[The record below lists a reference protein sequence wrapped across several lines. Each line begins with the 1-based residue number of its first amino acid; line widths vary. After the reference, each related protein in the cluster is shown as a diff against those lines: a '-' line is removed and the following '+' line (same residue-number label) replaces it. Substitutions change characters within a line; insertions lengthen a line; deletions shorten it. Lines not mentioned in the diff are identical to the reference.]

1 MSRNKIFFELGSKS
15 PFAGGKSFG
24 SVGPYERQLGVVSFA
39 IDPDEKNLPFI
50 CDLEFAPRNPEG
62 LVEFKAVLDIVKP
75 VDSSRGNRRLLF
87 DFSNRGGRGAF
98 TRLNDGGGV
107 DLSKESYAGNGY
119 LNRRGYTVVCAGWQG
134 DLVYTGSNVVAFL
147 PEARQNGEPLR
158 GRVRQEFISDKA
170 GVLSMPVSGAANI
183 QCYPVLDRATA
194 TLTVREKEADPR
206 VAVPAGDWELVRA
219 KEADGKLELTP
230 SNTDLY
236 IKGGFKT
243 GWIYELIYDT
253 EGSRV
258 MGLGFLGLRDLVS
271 FLRHGKA
278 DAGSVANPLA
288 GFVDKA
294 YGYGASLAGR
304 VVREF
309 IYEGWNRDVEGRKVF
324 DGVLTHTGIGR
335 LYFNTRF
342 AQIGRYP
349 RQHEEHSWPSERYPF
364 NFTPVPDPFTGK
376 VDSVLKRP
384 DTDPLI
390 IHSHTAGEYWERHGS
405 MTHTDP
411 RDGSDVEMPPN
422 VRMYVLTGAP
432 HAAIAAD
439 NPRWIGQLPP
449 NNISPQPFL
458 RACFAL
464 LDRWASTGEA
474 PPPSRIPK
482 RSEGTLV
489 APEEALKR
497 FPKIPG
503 ANLPATP
510 SRLPYWNYGPDF
522 DERGVM
528 SIFPPEKASGK
539 EYPVQVPQVDADG
552 NDRSGVRYPDM
563 QVPLGTYLGWAL
575 RKAGFAEGELLS
587 TNGCIITFA
596 RTKTERE
603 AKNDPRLSVE
613 ERYASHE
620 AYIEAVKRAVD
631 GLVKEGLML
640 QEDGERYID
649 AARKKNPLDPSV
661 PLEPLVTAG
670 RED

>member
-1 MSRNKIFFELGSKS
+1 MSRNQIRIEFTSKT
-15 PFAGGKSFG
+15 PFAGGVSFG
-24 SVGPYERQLGVVSFA
+24 NTGPYERLLGMASFA
-39 IDPDEKNLPFI
+39 IDPNERDLPFVV
-50 CDLEFAPRNPEG
+50 DLDLAPRNAEG

-75 VDSSRGNRRLLF
+75 VDLSRGNRRVLF
-87 DFSNRGGRGAF
+87 DFSNRGNRGAF
-98 TRLNDGGGV
+98 TRLNDGGGS
-107 DLSKESYAGNGY
+107 DLSKESYAGNGF
-119 LNRRGYTVVCAGWQG
+119 LNRLGYTVVWCGWQG
-134 DLVYTGSNVVAFL
+134 DLVYTGNNLVAFL
-147 PEARQNGEPLR
+147 PEARQNSQPLR
-158 GRVRQEFISDKA
+158 GKVRQEFIVDRR

-183 QCYPVLDRATA
+183 QCYPMLDRANA

-206 VAVPAGDWELVRA
+206 VPLPGSEWELA
-219 KEADGKLELTP
+219 KAKDTDGKVELTP
-230 SNTDLY
+230 SNRDVY
-236 IKGGFKT
+236 VKGGFKP

-278 DAGSVANPLA
+278 DANGVLNPLA

-304 VVREF
+304 VVRE
-309 IYEGWNRDVEGRKVF
+309 YVYAGWNRDAEGRKVF
-324 DGVLTHTGIGR
+324 DAVLTHTGVGR
-335 LYFNTRF
+335 LFFNMRF

-364 NFTPVPDPFTGK
+364 TFRAVPDPFSGK
-376 VDSVLKRP
+376 LDSVLKRQ

-390 IHSHTAGEYWERHGS
+390 IHSHTAGEYWQRHGS
-405 MTHTDP
+405 MTHTDS
-411 RDGSDVEMPPN
+411 RDGSDVEIPAN
-422 VRMYVLTGAP
+422 VRMYALAGAP

-464 LDRWASTGEA
+464 MDRWATTGEA
-474 PPPSRIPK
+474 PPPSRVPR
-482 RSEGTLV
+482 RSEKTLV
-489 APEEALKR
+489 SPEEALQR
-497 FPKIPG
+497 FPKIPDV
-503 ANLPATP
+503 NLPATP

-522 DERGVM
+522 DRGIM
-528 SIFPPEKASGK
+528 SVFPPEAVPGK
-539 EYPVQVPQVDADG
+539 EYPIQVPQVDADG
-552 NDRSGVRYPDM
+552 NDMGGVRYPDM

-575 RKAGFAEGELLS
+575 RKEGFAEGELLS

-596 RTKTERE
+596 RTKAERE
-603 AKNDPRLSVE
+603 ANRDPRLSIE
-613 ERYASHE
+613 ERYPSHA
-620 AYIEAVKRAVD
+620 AYVEAVSRAVD

-640 QEDGERYID
+640 PEDGERYIE

>member
-1 MSRNKIFFELGSKS
+1 MSRNQIRIEITSKT
-15 PFAGGKSFG
+15 PFAAGVSFG
-24 SVGPYERQLGVVSFA
+24 NTGPYERLLGMASFA
-39 IDPDEKNLPFI
+39 IDPNEQDLPLVV
-50 CDLEFAPRNPEG
+50 DLDLAPRNPEG
-62 LVEFKAVLDIVKP
+62 LVEFKTVLDIVKP
-75 VDSSRGNRRLLF
+75 VDLSRGNRKLLF

-98 TRLNDGGGV
+98 TRLNDGGGA
-107 DLSKESYAGNGY
+107 DPTRKSYAGNGF
-119 LNRRGYTVVCAGWQG
+119 LNRQGYTVVCAGWQG

-147 PEARQNGEPLR
+147 PEARQNGQPLR
-158 GRVRQEFISDKA
+158 GKVRQEFISDKP
-170 GVLSMPVSGAANI
+170 GVLSMPVSGAATI
-183 QCYPVLDRATA
+183 QCYPVLNRASA
-194 TLTVREKEADPR
+194 TLTMREKEGDPR
-206 VAVPAGDWELVRA
+206 VAVPASDWELARA
-219 KEADGKLELTP
+219 NETDGKVELTP

-236 IKGGFKT
+236 VKGGFKP

-278 DAGSVANPLA
+278 DAGGLANPLA
-288 GFVDKA
+288 GFIDKS

-309 IYEGWNRDVEGRKVF
+309 IYEGWNRDAEGRKVF
-324 DGVLTHTGIGR
+324 DAVLTHTGIGR

-364 NFTPVPDPFTGK
+364 NFTPIPDPFTGK
-376 VDSVLKRP
+376 VDSVLKRA

-411 RDGSDVEMPPN
+411 RDGSDVEMPTN
-422 VRMYVLTGAP
+422 VRMYVLAGAP

-458 RACFAL
+458 RACFVL
-464 LDRWASTGEA
+464 MDRWATTGEA
-474 PPPSRIPK
+474 PPPSRVPR
-482 RSEGTLV
+482 RSEKTL
-489 APEEALKR
+489 ASPEEALAR
-497 FPKIPG
+497 FPRIPG
-503 ANLPATP
+503 VTLPVTP

-522 DERGVM
+522 DERGIM
-528 SIFPPEKASGK
+528 SVFPPEAVPAK

-552 NDRSGVRYPDM
+552 NDMGGVRYPDM

-575 RKAGFAEGELLS
+575 RKSGFAEGELLS
-587 TNGCIITFA
+587 TNGSIITFA
-596 RTKTERE
+596 RTETERE
-603 AKNDPRLSVE
+603 AKGDLRPSIE
-613 ERYASHE
+613 ARYASHE
-620 AYIEAVKRAVD
+620 AYVQAVKRSVD

-640 QEDGERYID
+640 QEDGERYIE
-649 AARKKNPLDPSV
+649 AARKKNPLDPST

>member
-1 MSRNKIFFELGSKS
+1 MSVFWEWHPLPSIPG
-15 PFAGGKSFG
+15 
-24 SVGPYERQLGVVSFA
+24 ER
-39 IDPDEKNLPFI
+39 NLPFVA
-50 CDLEFAPRNPEG
+50 DLDLAPRNAEG

-75 VDSSRGNRRLLF
+75 VDLNRGNRRLLC
-87 DFSNRGGRGAF
+87 DFSNRGNRGAF
-98 TRLNDGGGV
+98 TRLNDGGGS
-107 DLSKESYAGNGY
+107 DLSKESYAGNGF
-119 LNRRGYTVVCAGWQG
+119 LNRLGYTVVWCGWQG
-134 DLVYTGSNVVAFL
+134 DLVYTGNNLVAFL
-147 PEARQNGEPLR
+147 PEARQNGKPLR
-158 GRVRQEFISDKA
+158 GRVRQEFIADRH

-183 QCYPVLDRATA
+183 QCYPVLNRASA
-194 TLTVREKEADPR
+194 TLTVREKETDPR
-206 VAVPAGDWELVRA
+206 VAVPDNDWELAKA
-219 KEADGKLELTP
+219 KETDGKVELTP

-236 IKGGFKT
+236 VKGGFKP

-278 DAGSVANPLA
+278 DANGVPNPLA
-288 GFVDKA
+288 GSVDKA

-304 VVREF
+304 VVREYV
-309 IYEGWNRDVEGRKVF
+309 YEGWNRDAEGRKVF
-324 DGVLTHTGIGR
+324 DAVLTHTGVGR
-335 LYFNTRF
+335 LFFNIRF
-342 AQIGRYP
+342 AQVGRYP

-364 NFTPVPDPFTGK
+364 TFTPVPDPFSGK
-376 VDSVLKRP
+376 LDSVLKRP

-405 MTHTDP
+405 MTHTNP
-411 RDGSDVEMPPN
+411 RDGSDVEIPAN
-422 VRMYVLTGAP
+422 VRMYALAGAP

-464 LDRWASTGEA
+464 MDRWATTGEA
-474 PPPSRIPK
+474 PPPSLVPR

-489 APEEALKR
+489 SPEETLKH
-497 FPKIPG
+497 FPKIPNV
-503 ANLPATP
+503 NLPATP

-522 DERGVM
+522 DDRGIM
-528 SIFPPEKASGK
+528 SVFPPEAVKGK

-552 NDRSGVRYPDM
+552 NDMGGVRYPDM

-587 TNGCIITFA
+587 TNGSISVFP
-596 RTKTERE
+596 RTKAERE
-603 AKNDPRLSVE
+603 KKGDPRLSVQ

-620 AYIEAVKRAVD
+620 AYVEAVKRAVEGSGQGTIHASGRRRALHRGRTKKESFGFVCAVGTAGNRGPG
-631 GLVKEGLML
+631 GLV
-640 QEDGERYID
+640 
-649 AARKKNPLDPSV
+649 DPKLLRSRR
-661 PLEPLVTAG
+661 VTSCVKIV
-670 RED
+670 

>member
-1 MSRNKIFFELGSKS
+1 MARNQIHIEFTSKT
-15 PFAGGKSFG
+15 PFAGGVSFG
-24 SVGPYERQLGVVSFA
+24 NTGPYERLLGTASFA
-39 IDPDEKNLPFI
+39 IDPNEKDLPFI
-50 CDLEFAPRNPEG
+50 VDLNLAPQNRDG
-62 LVEFKAVLDIVKP
+62 LVEFKTILDIVKP
-75 VDSSRGNRRLLF
+75 VDLTRGNRRLLF

-98 TRLNDGGGV
+98 TRLNDGGGP
-107 DLSKESYAGNGY
+107 DLSKQSYAGNGF
-119 LNRRGYTVVCAGWQG
+119 LNRLGYTVVSAGWQG
-134 DLVYTGSNVVAFL
+134 DLVYNGSNVVAFL
-147 PEARQNGEPLR
+147 PEARENGRPLR
-158 GRVRQEFISDKA
+158 GKVRQEFISDKP
-170 GVLSMPVSGAANI
+170 GVLSIPVSGNANI
-183 QCYPVLDRATA
+183 QCYPVLNRATA

-206 VAVPAGDWELVRA
+206 VAVADSEWELAKA
-219 KEADGKLELTP
+219 KETDNKVELIP

-236 IKGGFKT
+236 IKGGFRT

-258 MGLGFLGLRDLVS
+258 MGLGFLGLRDLVA

-278 DAGSVANPLA
+278 DTGGIANPLA
-288 GFVDKA
+288 GWIDKA

-309 IYEGWNRDVEGRKVF
+309 IYEGWNRDVDGRKVF
-324 DGVLTHTGIGR
+324 DAVLTHTGIGR
-335 LYFNTRF
+335 LYFNMRF
-342 AQIGRYP
+342 AQVGRYP

-364 NFTPVPDPFTGK
+364 NFTPIPDPFTGK
-376 VDSVLKRP
+376 LDSVLKRP

-411 RDGSDVEMPPN
+411 RDGSDVELPPN
-422 VRMYVLTGAP
+422 VRMYALAGAP

-458 RACFAL
+458 RACFVL
-464 LDRWASTGEA
+464 MDRWATTGEA
-474 PPPSRIPK
+474 PPPSRVPR
-482 RSEGTLV
+482 RSEKTLV
-489 APEEALKR
+489 SSEEALAR

-503 ANLPATP
+503 VNLPATP
-510 SRLPYWNYGPDF
+510 SRLPYWNYGPNF
-522 DERGVM
+522 DERGIM
-528 SIFPPEKASGK
+528 SIFPPEKVSGK
-539 EYPVQVPQVDADG
+539 EYPIQVPQVDVDG
-552 NDRSGVRYPDM
+552 NDLGGVRYPDM

-575 RKAGFAEGELLS
+575 RKKGFAEGELLS
-587 TNGCIITFA
+587 TNGCIVTFP
-596 RTKTERE
+596 RTKAERE
-603 AKNDPRLSVE
+603 AKGDPRLSVE
-613 ERYASHE
+613 ERYPSPA
-620 AYIEAVKRAVD
+620 AYVEAVRRAVE

-640 QEDGERYID
+640 QEDGDRYID

>member
-1 MSRNKIFFELGSKS
+1 MPRNQIRIEFTSKT
-15 PFAGGKSFG
+15 PFAGGVSFG
-24 SVGPYERQLGVVSFA
+24 NTGPYERLLGMASFA
-39 IDPDEKNLPFI
+39 IDPNERDLPFVV
-50 CDLEFAPRNPEG
+50 DLDLAPRNAEG

-75 VDSSRGNRRLLF
+75 VDLGRGNRRLLF
-87 DFSNRGGRGAF
+87 DFSNRGNRGAF
-98 TRLNDGGGV
+98 TRLNDGGGS
-107 DLSKESYAGNGY
+107 DLSKESYAGNGF
-119 LNRRGYTVVCAGWQG
+119 LNRLGYTVIWCGWQG
-134 DLVYTGSNVVAFL
+134 DLVYTGNNLVAFV
-147 PEARQNGEPLR
+147 PEARQNSQPLR
-158 GRVRQEFISDKA
+158 GKVRQEFIVDRR

-183 QCYPVLDRATA
+183 QCYPVLDRANA

-206 VAVPAGDWELVRA
+206 VPMPASEWELAKA
-219 KEADGKLELTP
+219 KETDGKVELTS

-236 IKGGFKT
+236 VKGGFKP

-278 DAGSVANPLA
+278 DANGVLNPLA

-304 VVREF
+304 VVREYV
-309 IYEGWNRDVEGRKVF
+309 YEGWNRDAEGRKVF
-324 DGVLTHTGIGR
+324 DAVLTHTGVGR
-335 LYFNTRF
+335 LFFNMRF

-364 NFTPVPDPFTGK
+364 TFTPVPDPFSGK
-376 VDSVLKRP
+376 LDSVLKRP

-405 MTHTDP
+405 MTHTDS
-411 RDGSDVEMPPN
+411 RDGSDVEIPAN
-422 VRMYVLTGAP
+422 VRMYALAGAP

-464 LDRWASTGEA
+464 MDRWATTGEP
-474 PPPSRIPK
+474 PPPSRVPK
-482 RSEGTLV
+482 RSDGTLV
-489 APEEALKR
+489 SPEKALAR
-497 FPKIPG
+497 FPQIRG
-503 ANLPATP
+503 VNLPATP

-522 DERGVM
+522 DRGIM
-528 SIFPPEKASGK
+528 SVIPPEAVPGK
-539 EYPVQVPQVDADG
+539 EYPIQVPQVDADG
-552 NDRSGVRYPDM
+552 NDMGGVRYPDM

-575 RKAGFAEGELLS
+575 RKEGFAEGELLS

-596 RTKTERE
+596 RTKAERE
-603 AKNDPRLSVE
+603 ANRDPRLSIE
-613 ERYASHE
+613 ERYASHA
-620 AYIEAVKRAVD
+620 AYVEAVSRAVD

-640 QEDGERYID
+640 PEDGERYIE

>member
-1 MSRNKIFFELGSKS
+1 MSRNQIRIEFTSKTA
-15 PFAGGKSFG
+15 FAGGVSFG
-24 SVGPYERQLGVVSFA
+24 DTGPYERLLGMASFA
-39 IDPDEKNLPFI
+39 IDSNEKDLPFVV
-50 CDLEFAPRNPEG
+50 DLDLAPRNSDG

-75 VDSSRGNRRLLF
+75 VDLSRGNRRLLC
-87 DFSNRGGRGAF
+87 DFSNRGNRGAF
-98 TRLNDGGGV
+98 TRLNDGGGS
-107 DLSKESYAGNGY
+107 DLSKPSYAGNGF
-119 LNRRGYTVVCAGWQG
+119 LNRLGYTVVWCGWQG
-134 DLVYTGSNVVAFL
+134 DLIYTGNNLVAFL
-147 PEARQNGEPLR
+147 PEARQNGQPLR
-158 GRVRQEFISDKA
+158 GRVRQEFIADRR
-170 GVLSMPVSGAANI
+170 GVLSMPVSGAANV
-183 QCYPVLDRATA
+183 QCYPVLNRASA

-206 VAVPAGDWELVRA
+206 VAVPDNDWELA
-219 KEADGKLELTP
+219 KAKDTDGKVELTP

-236 IKGGFKT
+236 VKRGFKP

-278 DAGSVANPLA
+278 DANGVPNPLA
-288 GFVDKA
+288 GSVDKA

-304 VVREF
+304 VVREYV
-309 IYEGWNRDVEGRKVF
+309 YEGWNRDAEGRKGF
-324 DGVLTHTGIGR
+324 DALLTHTGVGR
-335 LYFNTRF
+335 LFFNMRF

-364 NFTPVPDPFTGK
+364 TFTSVPDPFSGK
-376 VDSVLKRP
+376 LDSVLKRP

-411 RDGSDVEMPPN
+411 RDGSDVEIPAN
-422 VRMYVLTGAP
+422 VRMYALTGAP

-464 LDRWASTGEA
+464 MDRWATTGEA
-474 PPPSRIPK
+474 PPPSRVPR

-489 APEEALKR
+489 SPEETLKH

-503 ANLPATP
+503 VNLPATP
-510 SRLPYWNYGPDF
+510 SRLSYWNYGPDF
-522 DERGVM
+522 DDRGIV
-528 SIFPPEKASGK
+528 SLFPPEAVEGK

-552 NDRSGVRYPDM
+552 NDMGGVRYPDV
-563 QVPLGTYLGWAL
+563 QAPLGTYLGWAL

-596 RTKTERE
+596 RTKAERE
-603 AKNDPRLSVE
+603 ATNDPRSSVE

-620 AYIEAVKRAVD
+620 AYVEAVKRAVE
-631 GLVKEGLML
+631 GLVKERFML
-640 QEDGERYID
+640 AEDGERYIE
-649 AARKKNPLDPSV
+649 AARKKNPFDPSV